1 MTKGLLMRIE
11 SNLSKCLLA
20 MSFFASW
27 AVQAADITGVGSSA
41 AAPLY
46 KKWGEGYQRTATG
59 ASVQYEA
66 SGSSKGVE
74 AARQKQVDF
83 GATDVAPSSAELAKS
98 NLVLMP
104 TAITGLV
111 PVVNVAGVRPGQ
123 LKLSGDV
130 LAKIFMGKITD
141 WDDPAITAMNE
152 GIRLPSKKI
161 TLITRSDGS
170 GSTFTLSEYLSSVSK
185 DWKSKVGIGFTLS
198 WGSTVVQAKG
208 SAGVVTALKSTDGGI
223 AMSIMPMWWKTT

>member
-1 MTKGLLMRIE
+1 MGLFMRIE
-11 SNLSKCLLA
+11 TNFTKCLLA
-20 MSFFASW
+20 IGLFAS
-27 AVQAADITGVGSSA
+27 AVVQAADITGVGSSA

-46 KKWGEGYQRTATG
+46 KKWGEGYQRTVSG

-104 TAITGLV
+104 IAITGLV
-111 PVVNVAGVRPGQ
+111 PVINVAGVRPGQ

-141 WDDPAITAMNE
+141 WDDPAIAALND
-152 GIRLPSKKI
+152 GVRLPDKKI

-185 DWKSKVGIGFTLS
+185 DWKTKVGAGFTLS
-198 WGSTVVQAKG
+198 WNSTVTQAKG
-208 SAGVVTALKSTDGGI
+208 SAGVVAALKATDGGGLCVC
-223 AMSIMPMWWKTT
+223 SGK